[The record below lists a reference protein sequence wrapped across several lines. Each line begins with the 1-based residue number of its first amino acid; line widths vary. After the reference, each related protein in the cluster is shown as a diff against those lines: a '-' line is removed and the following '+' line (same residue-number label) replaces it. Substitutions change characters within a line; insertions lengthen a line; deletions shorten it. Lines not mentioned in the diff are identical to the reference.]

1 MKKRKIYTSIACA
14 LLCASTLTAC
24 SNIDYTVPL
33 TAYWYDHYA
42 TTPSVVEETLVYKVT
57 FEASSS
63 LAGQDWA
70 VSYNEGTYTTH
81 LTKENDTYVYR
92 TELSISGTFSYG
104 LENTHAFTDSV
115 KTAVTFNDKSKAP
128 IYSWKEIHS
137 TSPVNA
143 PTAESYFT
151 ETHQTVETFYEA
163 DLSKGTC
170 VTTDLTKAEP
180 KPVTNTF
187 EIDSKYTYVDNEQ
200 LLFALRGLNQK
211 TSPSFYVYAPFSR
224 KVQTVNA
231 TFDALKTG
239 DTFSFET
246 VDDNKGKDT
255 LRAIPF
261 YPITLGIDEKNSG
274 AAQTIWLAQ
283 LTDPSHNEYRNVIL
297 WMRVTLAYNVG
308 TLNYSLQSAN
318 FIDK

>member
-24 SNIDYTVPL
+24 GNIDYTVSL
-33 TAYWYDHYA
+33 NDYWYKHSA
-42 TTPSVVEETLVYKVT
+42 TTPETVEETLVYKVT

-63 LAGQDWA
+63 LAKQDWS
-70 VSYNEGTYTTH
+70 VSYNEGTYVTH
-81 LTKENDTYVYR
+81 LTKDGETYVYE
-92 TELSISGTFSYG
+92 TELAISGTFTYG
-104 LENTHAFTDSV
+104 LENAHDFNDSV
-115 KTAVTFNDKSKAP
+115 KTKVVFNDKSKAP
-128 IYSWKEIHS
+128 VYSWKEIVS
-137 TSPVNA
+137 TSPVNT
-143 PTAESYFT
+143 PTAEVYFA
-151 ETHQTVETFYEA
+151 ETHQSVETFYET

-170 VTTDLTKAEP
+170 VTTDLIKNTSNTA
-180 KPVTNTF
+180 TF
-187 EIDSKYTYVDNEQ
+187 EIDNKYTYLDNEQ

-224 KVQTVNA
+224 KVQTVKA
-231 TFDALKTG
+231 TFDTLKTG

-246 VDDNKGKDT
+246 IDDGKGNDT

-261 YPITLGIDEKNSG
+261 YPITLGLDEKNSG
-274 AAQTIWLAQ
+274 AAQTIWLSQ
-283 LTDPSHNEYRNVIL
+283 LSDPSNNEYRNVIL

-318 FIDK
+318 FID